1 MRRPSARHVVRLA
14 RRRAADGVV
23 VFRPKEVCAR
33 LAVSASTLRVWS
45 TEFKDYLGPAAQVAP
60 MPGRAH
66 RRHTVADVE
75 VLARIGELLHLGH
88 RCDEVKQMLPPPP
101 GSSSDHPNA
110 PARTEDAERAQRLRD
125 LEEALARARR
135 RIGSLEEQAVQDEH
149 QLEAERAA
157 HAETRRQLLEVQRT
171 LNQAQRDKQRLGEVI
186 AGLHA
191 QVRLLEREV
200 HAPVWRRVI
209 R

>member
-1 MRRPSARHVVRLA
+1 MRPSARREVRLA
-14 RRRAADGVV
+14 RRCAAGGAVV
-23 VFRPKEVCAR
+23 LRPKEVCAQ

-45 TEFKDYLGPAAQVAP
+45 TEFKDYLGPAAQVEP
-60 MPGRAH
+60 MLGRAH
-66 RRHTVADVE
+66 RRYTVADVE

-88 RCDEVKQMLPPPP
+88 RCDEVKQLLPLP
-101 GSSSDHPNA
+101 GSNSDHTHA
-110 PARTEDAERAQRLRD
+110 PARTEDAEQAQRVRG
-125 LEEALARARR
+125 LEEALAIARR
-135 RIGSLEEQAVQDEH
+135 RIVSLEEQAVHDEH

-171 LNQAQRDKQRLGEVI
+171 LDQAQRDRQRLGEVI
-186 AGLHA
+186 AGMHA